1 MYLSLIAVF
10 FSLILFVSFASAQE
24 FRSFHIPE
32 NSIQAFEIPLQRGD
46 ELEFSILL
54 EDKGVVEFS
63 IEMPNREK
71 IIFGEINDFFD
82 SSIIADS
89 EGMYRF
95 IFDNSI
101 LLEESKQLDFEFT
114 ITKVRFDIYVDE
126 FPDSGI
132 DIKRTINEAFE
143 FWKRQY
149 VNMEFN
155 YVETPQEANL
165 NIQFVRDFG
174 TEHIGYAL
182 GSRYIE
188 VGLGDNGCRDKWQ
201 PYSEKHVTHIIKHEI
216 GHILGLEHSDNP
228 ENVMF
233 SVNQGKEYG
242 VINEEH
248 VFAPGYGQFI
258 PLCTDKDISA
268 FSFKVNTD
276 DPNYGF
282 DVYTIPSVES
292 FNNWSKGKSFTY
304 YFSEECNTVNKQ
316 TFFGE
321 CHGITLGSGL
331 LVITNED
338 QTNPLTKINIKT
350 REIPSE
356 KSQVQKTQITEL
368 KTVDK
373 NKEKEIESQ
382 PVCGDATKLVEGQCI
397 PVESKA
403 DNLSNGGGCLIA
415 TATYGSEMA
424 PQVQQLRELRDN
436 TVLSTESGMTF
447 MTGFN
452 QVYYSFSPY
461 IADYERENPAFKE
474 LVKIGITPL
483 LASLNV
489 MSLADSESE
498 ILGYGIAVILMN
510 LGMYVAAPA
519 MLVYGINKKI
529 RKNNQN
535 QNKTTFT
542 WN

>member
-1 MYLSLIAVF
+1 MYLSLIAIF
-10 FSLILFVSFASAQE
+10 FSIVLFVSFASSQE
-24 FRSFHIPE
+24 FRSFNIPE
-32 NSIQAFEIPLQRGD
+32 NSIQVFEIPLQRGE
-46 ELEFSILL
+46 ELQFAIFLQGEEGI
-54 EDKGVVEFS
+54 KFS
-63 IEMPNREK
+63 IEMPDRKELT
-71 IIFGEINDFFD
+71 FGEINGFFD
-82 SSIIADS
+82 STIIADS
-89 EGMYRF
+89 DGIYKF

-101 LLEESKQLDFEFT
+101 LLENSKQLDFEFT
-114 ITKVRFDIYVDE
+114 ITKVHFDIFVDE

-132 DIKRTINEAFE
+132 NIKRTINEAFE
-143 FWKRQY
+143 FWKQRY

-165 NIQFVRDFG
+165 NIQFVKDFG

-188 VGLGDNGCRDKWQ
+188 VGLGDDSCRDKWQ
-201 PYSEKHVTHIIKHEI
+201 PYSEKHVTHIIKHEM
-216 GHILGLEHSDNP
+216 GHVLGLEHSDNP
-228 ENVMF
+228 EDVMF

-268 FSFKVNTD
+268 FSFKVDTD

-282 DVYTIPSVES
+282 DVYTIPSAES
-292 FNNWSKGKSFTY
+292 FNNWSKGNSFTY
-304 YFSEECNTVNKQ
+304 YVSEECNTVNKQ

-321 CHGITLGSGL
+321 CHGIALGSGL
-331 LVITNED
+331 LIVTNQE

-356 KSQVQKTQITEL
+356 INQLQKTQITEL
-368 KTVDK
+368 RITDK
-373 NKEKEIESQ
+373 NKEKEIVSQ
-382 PVCGDATKLVEGQCI
+382 SGCGEGTKRAEGHCI
-397 PVESKA
+397 PIESKT
-403 DNLSNGGGCLIA
+403 DNLQNGGGCLIA

-424 PQVQQLRELRDN
+424 EQVQQLRELRDN
-436 TVLSTESGMTF
+436 KLLQTNSGQSFMITF
-447 MTGFN
+447 NDF
-452 QVYYSFSPY
+452 YYSFSPH
-461 IADYERENPAFKE
+461 IADYERKNPVFKE

-489 MSLADSESE
+489 MALADSEQE
-498 ILGYGIAVILMN
+498 VLGYGITVILMN

-519 MLVYGINKKI
+519 TLIYGINKMTKKI
-529 RKNNQN
+529 NHSHH
-535 QNKTTFT
+535 KTTFIRK
-542 WN
+542 

>member
-1 MYLSLIAVF
+1 MYLSLIVVF
-10 FSLILFVSFASAQE
+10 FSMALFVSFASAQE

-32 NSIQAFEIPLQRGD
+32 NSIQAFEIPLQRGEELQFAIFLQD
-46 ELEFSILL
+46 EDVL
-54 EDKGVVEFS
+54 EFS
-63 IEMPNREK
+63 IEMPDRKELT
-71 IIFGEINDFFD
+71 FGEINGFFG

-89 EGMYRF
+89 DGIYKF

-101 LLEESKQLDFEFT
+101 SLEESKQLDFEFT
-114 ITKVRFDIYVDE
+114 ITKVHFDIYVDE

-132 DIKRTINEAFE
+132 DIKQTINEAFE
-143 FWKRQY
+143 FWKQQY

-165 NIQFVRDFG
+165 NIQFVKDFG

-188 VGLGDNGCRDKWQ
+188 VGLGDDGCRDKWQ
-201 PYSEKHVTHIIKHEI
+201 PYSEKHVTHIIKHEM
-216 GHILGLEHSDNP
+216 GHVLGLEHSDNP

-248 VFAPGYGQFI
+248 VFVPGYGQFI

-268 FSFKVNTD
+268 FSFKVDTD
-276 DPNYGF
+276 DPNHGF

-292 FNNWSKGKSFTY
+292 FDRWSKGKSFTY
-304 YFSEECNTVNKQ
+304 YSSEECNTVNKQ

-321 CHGITLGSGL
+321 CHGIALGSGL
-331 LVITNED
+331 LIITNEE

-356 KSQVQKTQITEL
+356 INQLQKTQITEL
-368 KTVDK
+368 RMTDK
-373 NKEKEIESQ
+373 NKEKVMELQS
-382 PVCGDATKLVEGQCI
+382 VCGDDTKLVEGQCI
-397 PVESKA
+397 PIESKT
-403 DNLSNGGGCLIA
+403 DTLQNGGGCLIA
-415 TATYGSEMA
+415 TATDGSEMA
-424 PQVQQLRELRDN
+424 TQVQQLRELRDN
-436 TVLSTESGMTF
+436 KLLQTNSGQSFMVTF
-447 MTGFN
+447 NDF
-452 QVYYSFSPY
+452 YYSFSPY

-483 LASLNV
+483 LASLNI

-498 ILGYGIAVILMN
+498 ILGYGIAVVLMN
-510 LGMYVAAPA
+510 LGMYVAAPV

-529 RKNNQN
+529 KNI
-535 QNKTTFT
+535 KLKY
-542 WN
+542 

>member
-1 MYLSLIAVF
+1 MYLSSVVVF
-10 FSLILFVSFASAQE
+10 FTIALFVSFASAQE

-32 NSIQAFEIPLQRGD
+32 NSIQAFEIPLQRGEELQFSIFIQD
-46 ELEFSILL
+46 DDVLEFSI
-54 EDKGVVEFS
+54 ETPGT
-63 IEMPNREK
+63 RELT
-71 IIFGEINDFFD
+71 FGEINGFFD

-89 EGMYRF
+89 DGTYKF

-101 LLEESKQLDFEFT
+101 SLEESKELSFEFT
-114 ITKVRFDIYVDE
+114 ITKVHFDIYVDE
-126 FPDSGI
+126 FPNSEI
-132 DIKRTINEAFE
+132 NIKRAINEAFE
-143 FWKRQY
+143 FWEQRY
-149 VNMEFN
+149 TNMEFS
-155 YVETPQEANL
+155 YVRTPQEANL
-165 NIQFVRDFG
+165 NIQFVKDFG

-188 VGLGDNGCRDKWQ
+188 IGLGDEGCRDKWQ
-201 PYSEKHVTHIIKHEI
+201 PYSEKHVIHIIKHEM
-216 GHILGLEHSDNP
+216 GHVLGLEHSDNP

-242 VINEEH
+242 VINEEY

-268 FSFKVNTD
+268 FSFKVDTD
-276 DPNYGF
+276 DPDHGF
-282 DVYTIPSVES
+282 DVYTIPSVKS
-292 FNNWSKGKSFTY
+292 FNNWSKGKPFTY

-321 CHGITLGSGL
+321 CHGIALGSGL
-331 LVITNED
+331 LIITNEE

-356 KSQVQKTQITEL
+356 INQLQKTQTTEL
-368 KTVDK
+368 RIADK
-373 NKEKEIESQ
+373 NNEKGQRLQ
-382 PVCGDATKLVEGQCI
+382 PVCGEGIKLAEGKCI
-397 PVESKA
+397 PVQPKI
-403 DNLSNGGGCLIA
+403 DDLQNGGGCLIA

-424 PQVQQLRELRDN
+424 TQVQQLRELRDN
-436 TVLSTESGMTF
+436 KILQTNYGQLF
-447 MTGFN
+447 MIVFN
-452 QVYYSFSPY
+452 DFYYSFSPY

-489 MSLADSESE
+489 MSLADSEQE
-498 ILGYGIAVILMN
+498 ILGYGVAVILMN

-519 MLVYGINKKI
+519 MLLYKVNKKI
-529 RKNNQN
+529 KSINL
-535 QNKTTFT
+535 KY
-542 WN
+542 